1 MIRSP
6 DLDSF
11 VCSAVCSKPPPPP
24 PSKATCARIREYQPF
39 RTRFYTHRDILEIGA
54 DIQRKQQEKEAAEM
68 QESIAKMKAEL
79 WSQAEMHKEDAVE
92 KALKEAAANHNAIV
106 QGLKENLA
114 KESEEEVRKAKAEM
128 QQYMED
134 GWKREVEAA
143 EQRMAHRLQRAL
155 TESAREHKQVV
166 AEARKQE
173 REAVLEE
180 VARQH
185 RKHLEQLKEESKL
198 AEEVYHKSIEE
209 LNVEK
214 RRELDVALSVSQIEN
229 QIETEKKLRE
239 AESLHLDEMGKV
251 MAALQAAEEQVKT
264 LRQKLE
270 KMTNW
275 KDSLEA
281 EIEATR
287 QAFQRMSADQAGS
300 AINSIIRAVS
310 RECAAQG
317 QAVSEPLVVF
327 LVRAVCLDPRNN
339 FNVDQSLT
347 ERDVQNLIQLC
358 VSRLLDTSNPSLSTM
373 KMQVYFDLNYTD
385 RAALQ
390 SVFPQTE
397 MFTFVSLG
405 KKKKEQQLQNLA
417 RLVTGIRLY
426 NKELGKGGRSIDDLP
441 AILNEAI
448 PAATQTVEEA
458 LHTCHMLAY
467 QYTALLESMQE
478 DQHRYTQLSSFK
490 LKEALFNVRQHEAFL
505 CILLSDAV
513 TSAQETE
520 KKIVQFAATME
531 QLKSRVQ
538 NKVSINTKEVFPLFV
553 ELSDLWTSFQSEIL
567 LLNFLTNMTNDLQ
580 QFSEIQSQLFP
591 EEVLTSLLEGVTV
604 KTDEERRRETM
615 GSRVNVSDF
624 KNQEWLFP
632 ETTDNFDQLLIQYRG
647 FCAHAIGVK
656 GFTLPG
662 NPAIGILRHRE
673 KCYVFSSK
681 EAAYF
686 FAQDPDKFIQL
697 NVAKAQEYAEL
708 IQLLEL
714 HHQFEYLA
722 PYAQARKANKS
733 LMKPILKRDSST
745 QTDTHILPPTIVP
758 SYEWNEWELR
768 RKAVKLANL
777 RRRLTQAMQTDVS
790 QMRRDS
796 CTQVY
801 LPKDAGTQTK
811 RDSSSNVPRPQVF
824 LAGLRGGSSSTTQ
837 VVKVDLTRA
846 VDET

>member
-385 RAALQ
+385 RAGLLSEQQCVLAGRLAPVVRDITGSHPHVPEEMENLYQKIISYVLLSSGLGSPTDIGVVREVSAALQ

-656 GFTLPG
+656 GFTLPV
-662 NPAIGILRHRE
+662 PKKLPTSLLKIQI
-673 KCYVFSSK
+673 SS
-681 EAAYF
+681 F
-686 FAQDPDKFIQL
+686 
-697 NVAKAQEYAEL
+697 N
-708 IQLLEL
+708 
-714 HHQFEYLA
+714 
-722 PYAQARKANKS
+722 
-733 LMKPILKRDSST
+733 
-745 QTDTHILPPTIVP
+745 
-758 SYEWNEWELR
+758 
-768 RKAVKLANL
+768 
-777 RRRLTQAMQTDVS
+777 
-790 QMRRDS
+790 
-796 CTQVY
+796 
-801 LPKDAGTQTK
+801 
-811 RDSSSNVPRPQVF
+811 
-824 LAGLRGGSSSTTQ
+824 
-837 VVKVDLTRA
+837 
-846 VDET
+846 